1 MNLYPPFHHIIH
13 LCKMHKQGIFLRSGM
28 HYPLM
33 NDHELTEIWYIDM
46 YLLGSL
52 ELLQCNDNIDPQPP
66 NLSFAHP

>member
-1 MNLYPPFHHIIH
+1 VQNAQIRHIFEVWYA
-13 LCKMHKQGIFLRSGM
+13 LST
-28 HYPLM
+28 M

>member
-1 MNLYPPFHHIIH
+1 
-13 LCKMHKQGIFLRSGM
+13 M

-33 NDHELTEIWYIDM
+33 NDHELTEMWYKDM